1 MKEENDIL
9 ERTRV
14 SSKYIKSME
23 RGLINC
29 DVWCET
35 YEEDLFDVMKV
46 LTKCYGSNYF
56 VICRCIN
63 IHRTPYIYTKVYV
76 WTLKKDDNH
85 QTKLDHLCLCLFEI
99 KSTTTHFFLHEGT
112 HP

>member
-29 DVWCET
+29 DVWWET

-46 LTKCYGSNYF
+46 LTNAME
-56 VICRCIN
+56 VII
-63 IHRTPYIYTKVYV
+63 
-76 WTLKKDDNH
+76 L
-85 QTKLDHLCLCLFEI
+85 
-99 KSTTTHFFLHEGT
+99 
-112 HP
+112 